1 MIPSMSK
8 AGEQVALMT
17 GSRPPVNFEVEFRER
32 IVQWRDFP
40 SPGLLTLVEI
50 PFDEESQ
57 TFVSQ
62 SGGHFATVTVVE
74 PHPQN
79 SDQMIA
85 QSIAQMIHVSAA
97 SFQNIELLAE
107 ADADFYSVLSLRT
120 CPQGRPL
127 LPGALP
133 EHVLNPNEDPWCVV
147 LDLPEEVEYKLSFWF
162 RPFGEFNFPNYLF
175 LFLAAIGCA
184 EVQVFNS
191 MDGRLLVPYQAVV
204 RRAQWMSVAKRFDAA
219 WKLHKMAYRKLNG
232 TKHAPTISE
241 ACDPTLID
249 AKTPRFAEV
258 SDDIRDN
265 PPSIPLK
272 SLITV
277 HNTFIEVDDVPEAPP
292 GCGGETAFPHLG
304 FQVRPAKHTAVMW
317 HNRTAC
323 GEGDMRLK
331 HEAKPVLDGIK
342 YGMNC
347 FVNLHPQRDASNVTV
362 YQQTEDG
369 DPVKWRMEVAQ
380 ADVAGVKPT
389 ETQSEIHPNDS
400 SRQPE
405 VIEAP
410 ATAAAPTD
418 SVGFGR
424 HGGMTYEE
432 LWIKEPQYCLWVITT
447 FRQQVAEGSEEATPW
462 KEGERPMKRF
472 AQWDMELIEV
482 PNTRSLK
489 ERAGPEKKSK
499 FYGVAKPEPRICTSW
514 EECKQYVHGVKGVV
528 YRSFATREEAE
539 EFVKNP
545 PALTKMKKRAPD
557 DLNGEAPKKTKNK
570 SDPSGDEALAP
581 DGGDGESPRPRR
593 AAKSTAKESA
603 IGGQEDAEKEGKS
616 AKPSKA
622 KSKQSCKM

>member
-1 MIPSMSK
+1 MDLSDLGTDQTLKASAQDLISEDNWTSLDAPLLSDASGGGEIDAAFKHVGNFFMLRLRTAVQSPLADNTALGLFPRPETLLDNELLRSLGIDFDCWKGTTEDILSPGDIIATVIFGNGMIPSMSK

-79 SDQMIA
+79 SDQMIVTVGLFVTGHAFPAWASAHLAQMA

-219 WKLHKMAYRKLNG
+219 WKVHKMAYRKLNG

-241 ACDPTLID
+241 

-277 HNTFIEVDDVPEAPP
+277 HNTFIEVDDVPEAP
-292 GCGGETAFPHLG
+292 
-304 FQVRPAKHTAVMW
+304 VIS
-317 HNRTAC
+317 RT
-323 GEGDMRLK
+323 
-331 HEAKPVLDGIK
+331 
-342 YGMNC
+342 
-347 FVNLHPQRDASNVTV
+347 
-362 YQQTEDG
+362 
-369 DPVKWRMEVAQ
+369 
-380 ADVAGVKPT
+380 
-389 ETQSEIHPNDS
+389 
-400 SRQPE
+400 
-405 VIEAP
+405 
-410 ATAAAPTD
+410 
-418 SVGFGR
+418 
-424 HGGMTYEE
+424 
-432 LWIKEPQYCLWVITT
+432 
-447 FRQQVAEGSEEATPW
+447 
-462 KEGERPMKRF
+462 
-472 AQWDMELIEV
+472 
-482 PNTRSLK
+482 
-489 ERAGPEKKSK
+489 KS
-499 FYGVAKPEPRICTSW
+499 F
-514 EECKQYVHGVKGVV
+514 
-528 YRSFATREEAE
+528 
-539 EFVKNP
+539 
-545 PALTKMKKRAPD
+545 
-557 DLNGEAPKKTKNK
+557 
-570 SDPSGDEALAP
+570 
-581 DGGDGESPRPRR
+581 
-593 AAKSTAKESA
+593 
-603 IGGQEDAEKEGKS
+603 
-616 AKPSKA
+616 
-622 KSKQSCKM
+622 